1 MKFMENEKLS
11 GFTRISRIVFILLS
25 FVLAACILL
34 QTFFAGAAIF
44 TDPAIWRY
52 HVNFVH
58 FFEFI
63 PILMLVF
70 AFCGKLPNG
79 FKWISGA
86 LLLLLFAQYA
96 TAHIPTISAIHPV
109 IALLYFCL
117 SMLVVQQSWRFWK
130 SHR

>member
-1 MKFMENEKLS
+1 METGKLS
-11 GFTRISRIVFILLS
+11 GFTRASRIVFLLLS
-25 FVLAACILL
+25 FVLAICILL

-44 TDPAIWRY
+44 TDPSIWRY
-52 HVNFVH
+52 HVHFVH
-58 FFEFI
+58 FFEFV
-63 PILMLVF
+63 PILMLIF

-109 IALLYFCL
+109 IALLYFGS

-130 SHR
+130 SYR